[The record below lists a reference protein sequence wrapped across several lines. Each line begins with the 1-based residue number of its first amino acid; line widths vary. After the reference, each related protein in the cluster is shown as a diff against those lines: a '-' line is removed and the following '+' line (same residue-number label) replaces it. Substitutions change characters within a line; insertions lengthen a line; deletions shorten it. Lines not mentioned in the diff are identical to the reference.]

1 MGIEPRRQARV
12 EAANEFAGRMGK
24 VLEETRAAL
33 KQAASDMTRF
43 YDTDHREAEEFKV
56 GEKVWLDGR
65 HIKTQRPTKKFDDRS
80 FRPFRVQKVLSRN
93 AYRLTLPHNFRH
105 IHPVFH
111 VLLLRC
117 WHPDPIAERPQ
128 PEQPEPLLTENS
140 EPEYEVKPILDSRTY
155 YWKLQYLVH

>member
-43 YDTDHREAEEFKV
+43 YDADHREAEEVKV

-65 HIKTQRPTKKFDDRS
+65 HIKTQRLKKFDGNW
-80 FRPFRVQKVLSRN
+80 FGPFRVQNVLSCN
-93 AYRLTLPHNFRH
+93 TYSLTLPHNFRC
-105 IHPVFH
+105 IHPVFY
-111 VLLLRC
+111 VSLLHH
-117 WHPDPIAERPQ
+117 WHPR
-128 PEQPEPLLTENS
+128 
-140 EPEYEVKPILDSRTY
+140 YRTSI
-155 YWKLQYLVH
+155 